1 MASSTARASAD
12 LAAFLAQGK
21 RRIEEALAAGV
32 PPLSS
37 PPAVLHEALRYTLLL
52 PGKRLRGVLVLA
64 SADLLRG
71 DEDAVLPLACA
82 IEMVHASSLI
92 LDDLPSMDDA
102 SLRRGKP
109 ALHRVVGEANAILAS
124 VALLNL
130 AYATVAEAGALRE
143 RTRREAALCL
153 ARAIGSEGL
162 IGGQVAD
169 LAGTGRRLD
178 LDALEYVHSHK
189 TGALFQAAAELG
201 ALGAGGRERDLEA
214 LRRYAKNLGL
224 AFQVTDDLLDYSGNP
239 AITGKDAGLDRDK
252 TTFVSLCGIEGARQ
266 LVDDLIAASQAAL
279 QPFGRRGARLSALA
293 AMVRERDR

>member
-64 SADLLRG
+64 SADLLRA

-82 IEMVHASSLI
+82 VEMVHASSLI

-130 AYATVAEAGALRE
+130 AYATVAEASALRE

>member
-82 IEMVHASSLI
+82 VEMVHASSLI

-130 AYATVAEAGALRE
+130 AYATVAEASALRE

>member
-12 LAAFLAQGK
+12 LAAFLAHGK
-21 RRIEEALAAGV
+21 RRIEEALAARV
-32 PPLSS
+32 PPLST

-64 SADLLRG
+64 SAELLRG
-71 DEDAVLPLACA
+71 DEDAVLPLAGA
-82 IEMVHASSLI
+82 VEMVHASSLI

-130 AYATVAEAGALRE
+130 AYATVAEADALRE

-153 ARAIGSEGL
+153 TRAIGSEGL

-169 LAGTGRRLD
+169 LAATGKRLD

-214 LRRYAKNLGL
+214 LRRFAKNLGL
-224 AFQVTDDLLDYSGNP
+224 AFQITDDLLDYSGNP

-252 TTFVSLCGIEGARQ
+252 TTFVSLCGIDGARQ
-266 LVDDLIAASQAAL
+266 LVDDLIAASMAAL
-279 QPFGRRGARLSALA
+279 QPFGRKAARLAALA